1 MKEWTPILKSPSE
14 MGDLKKKK
22 KLKLLQNAVK
32 ELWSRIIGFTFDL

>member
-14 MGDLKKKK
+14 MGDLKK